1 MPRRVD
7 GKNYRSVTRC
17 EHHLFWGK
25 RPIFGWNFQPAY
37 WILDGRLRCFV
48 FYRFFV
54 NISAI
59 LQAVR
64 FIFFALRSGSLVG
77 QLGVKIISPSQF
89 WCASTFLPLRFCKI
103 FQRNWIAC
111 MRFTIQVCFQ
121 IYSSYENKRALGWR
135 KPQGTTIR
143 LCVDYRS
150 QILFPWPYSCFQHG
164 IFLSTCSASQP
175 KLKSMCSKVLKLVR
189 VLERS
194 RIEDSWTCPFLWHFG
209 GKSPIFSIFGGFS
222 TMAST

>member
-17 EHHLFWGK
+17 KHLLFWGK

-37 WILDGRLRCFV
+37 WILNGRLRCLV

-59 LQAVR
+59 LQAVK
-64 FIFFALRSGSLVG
+64 FIFIALRSGSLAG
-77 QLGVKIISPSQF
+77 HLGVKIISPSQF

-103 FQRNWIAC
+103 FQLNSIAC

-121 IYSSYENKRALGWR
+121 IYSSYENKRALGGKSPR
-135 KPQGTTIR
+135 VRPLG
-143 LCVDYRS
+143 CVDYRS
-150 QILFPWPYSCFQHG
+150 QILFLWQYSCFQHG
-164 IFLSTCSASQP
+164 IFLSTCSAPQP

-194 RIEDSWTCPFLWHFG
+194 RIEDSGTCPFLWRFG
-209 GKSPIFSIFGGFS
+209 GKFPIFSIFGGSS
-222 TMAST
+222 TLASK